1 MFMRNRVLSWFVV
14 FVMLFGIMIGTVPST
29 ADTSAH
35 TPHSIPAG
43 SSWAGNPLK
52 GFVPFDHS
60 TTSFP
65 HSMEWCYLPV
75 RDVMTGM
82 NSFNWTALDNR
93 LNAISGRGHQ
103 AVFRFYLDYPTMPTG
118 VPQFLIDGGLTMRS
132 YSEFGGGLCPDY
144 NNANLRNAMKN
155 LIAALGARY
164 DGDPRIGFITAGIL
178 GFWGEWHTW
187 PYDSDT
193 SDGKPNWE
201 PSDTVK
207 NEILTAFDN
216 AFNKT
221 PVLLR
226 YPAGNA
232 PNMNFGY
239 HDDSFCW
246 ETLNTNS
253 WNFVPRLISAGVQNK
268 WRTQPIGGELRP
280 EIQDT
285 IFESTPWIG
294 GNGERWDDCVNAT
307 HVTWLLNEAIKRYS
321 YGSTEYNNAVT
332 ASKQMGYDFRVTT
345 AYFDNISSNSPLYL
359 GIDIKNIGIAPFY
372 YDNTLWPVKVG
383 VKQNG
388 VLKASWTTPWNLKNI
403 EANGQTYTFEY
414 STPGACGL
422 ANGTYTMCIKVEN
435 PLPNGNKLGF
445 ANEGQ
450 NSDGWLELGT
460 FTVGGG
466 GGGGGGGGST
476 SYEAEA
482 SNNTLAG
489 GAVVANSSNCSGG
502 KKVGYIGNNSGTLQ
516 FNGVSASSAGSYT
529 MTVHYLTAET
539 RNMYISVNGGTAT
552 NVSFGSSGGWDTV
565 GTKDVTINLNAG
577 NNTIKFSNPSG
588 WAPDIDKITIN
599 TSGGGG
605 GDTQAPTAPSNLR
618 STGKTS
624 SSVSLAWNASSDN
637 VGVTGYDVYRNG
649 TYVTSVTGTTATV
662 SGLSPNTT
670 YTFTVKAK
678 DAAGNYS
685 PASNSLNVTT
695 DPAGS
700 TGLLLDNFDG
710 SPSWPGMN
718 DLGLWAGANSFVN
731 NSGVISSGALVLQY
745 NNNGWF
751 GSDVNQDISAYTKM
765 VIRIR
770 GASGGE
776 QNHFRMRLGG
786 VEKTFAQFSGNT
798 ITTSYK
804 DIVIDLVANGVNRT
818 SPGQLNFTFWHGYS
832 GTIYIDEIRF
842 E

>member
-1 MFMRNRVLSWFVV
+1 MFKRNRVLSWIIV
-14 FVMLFGIMIGTVPST
+14 FVMLSGIMIGSVPST

-65 HSMEWCYLPV
+65 HSMEWFYIPV

-93 LNAISGRGHQ
+93 LNAISSRGHQ

-118 VPQFLIDGGLTMRS
+118 VPQFLIDSGLTMRS

-144 NNANLRNAMKN
+144 NNTNLRNAMKN
-155 LIAALGARY
+155 FIAALGARY

-178 GFWGEWHTW
+178 GFWGEWHCW
-187 PYDSDT
+187 PYDSDI

-221 PVLLR
+221 PILLR
-226 YPAGNA
+226 YPAANA
-232 PNMNFGY
+232 PSMNFGY

-246 ETLNTNS
+246 ETLNANA
-253 WNFVPRLISAGVQNK
+253 WNFVPRLQAAGVQNK
-268 WRTQPIGGELRP
+268 WQTQPIGGELRP

-307 HVTWLLNEAIKRYS
+307 HVTWLMNEAIKRYS
-321 YGSTEYNNAVT
+321 SGSTEYNNAVT

-345 AYFDNISSNSPLYL
+345 AYFDNNISGNSPLYL
-359 GIDIKNIGIAPFY
+359 GIDIKNIGVAPFY

-388 VLKASWTTPWNLKNI
+388 VLKASWTTSWNLKTI
-403 EANGQTYTFEY
+403 AANGQTYTFEFN
-414 STPGACGL
+414 TPGASGL
-422 ANGTYTMCIKVEN
+422 ANGTYTMCIKVQN
-435 PLPNGNKLGF
+435 PLPNGNILGF
-445 ANEGQ
+445 ANAGQ

-460 FTVGGG
+460 FTVGGSGG
-466 GGGGGGGGST
+466 GGGGGGGGSA
-476 SYEAEA
+476 SYEAESSA
-482 SNNTLAG
+482 NTLAG
-489 GAVVANSSNCSGG
+489 GAVIANSSSCSGG
-502 KKVGYIGNNSGTLQ
+502 KKVGYIGNGGTLQ
-516 FNGVSASSAGSYT
+516 FNGVSASAAGSYT
-529 MTVHYLTAET
+529 MTIHYLTAET
-539 RNMYISVNGGTAT
+539 RSMSISVNNGTPMT
-552 NVSFGSSGGWDTV
+552 VSFGSSGGWDVV

-588 WAPDIDKITIN
+588 WAPDIDRIVIN
-599 TSGGGG
+599 TSGGSGGTG
-605 GDTQAPTAPSNLR
+605 GD
-618 STGKTS
+618 G
-624 SSVSLAWNASSDN
+624 
-637 VGVTGYDVYRNG
+637 G
-649 TYVTSVTGTTATV
+649 
-662 SGLSPNTT
+662 SGGS
-670 YTFTVKAK
+670 
-678 DAAGNYS
+678 GNS
-685 PASNSLNVTT
+685 
-695 DPAGS
+695 
-700 TGLLLDNFDG
+700 LLLDNFDG
-710 SPSWPGMN
+710 SPAWPGAN
-718 DLGLWAGANSFVN
+718 DLGKWAGANSFVN

-745 NNNGWF
+745 NNDGWF

-770 GASGGE
+770 GAAGGE
-776 QNHFRMRLGG
+776 QNHFRMKLGG
-786 VEKTFAQFSGNT
+786 VEKTFAQFSGDT